1 MTDEKE
7 KKNLYIVYQWDQV
20 FVYEILTTRFRLSFS
35 TNQNLVCKNIAY
47 VS

>member
-7 KKNLYIVYQWDQV
+7 KNLYIVYQWDQV
-20 FVYEILTTRFRLSFS
+20 FVYEILTTRFRLSFN
-35 TNQNLVCKNIAY
+35 TNQNLVCKNKAY